1 MMSVL
6 KLCCFTFLPQFEEL
20 LFGIKYLS
28 NYIVT
33 FKPFSVNLNNV
44 LILFFI
50 WSQYTNIITWH
61 LHIFWMATT
70 DVLGLLVIQH
80 FRVYYIT
87 NANIKG
93 QTNTEAFLQWVKK
106 GNKQWS
112 TTTYCMPFLHAYCKS
127 YNNDGI
133 KGAKERA
140 IERWKVRDG
149 I

>member
-6 KLCCFTFLPQFEEL
+6 KLCCFTFLPQF
-20 LFGIKYLS
+20 GRIVIWNKISIKLYS
-28 NYIVT
+28 HIQT
-33 FKPFSVNLNNV
+33 FFCQLKQCFDSF
-44 LILFFI
+44 FFI
-50 WSQYTNIITWH
+50 WSQYTIIITWH

-70 DVLGLLVIQH
+70 HVLGLLVIQH

-112 TTTYCMPFLHAYCKS
+112 ITTYCMPSLHAYSKS
-127 YNNDGI
+127 YNNDRI

-140 IERWKVRDG
+140 I
-149 I
+149 

>member
-1 MMSVL
+1 MLYYIFSYNL
-6 KLCCFTFLPQFEEL
+6 AEL
-20 LFGIKYLS
+20 LFSTKFKS
-28 NYIVT
+28 NDIVT
-33 FKPFSVNLNNV
+33 FKPFPVNLNNV
-44 LILFFI
+44 LILFSFDHNTQLSLLDI
-50 WSQYTNIITWH
+50 YIF
-61 LHIFWMATT
+61 LFWMATT